1 MLVAVCV
8 ASYKR
13 PEGLKRLL
21 EGLNQLSFS
30 QIETPEIAVIVVD
43 NDANGS
49 AKVVCDKQL
58 PEFKWSLQY
67 SIETTRGIS
76 FARNH
81 AIAEALSISN
91 HVDFI
96 AFIDDDEVPEPTWL
110 DKLLLTQQEHQ
121 ADIVT
126 GPVLPRF
133 LKSDVP
139 NWVVKGKFFE
149 PKRYPTGHILQTA
162 FTNNVLIKATIL
174 RQLDTIF
181 DESFA
186 LTGGEDSHFFMRLYR
201 SGHKFVWADEAIV
214 VEWIPQSRTS
224 IKWVLERG
232 YLGWSL
238 HSYCERQLY
247 PSINVIGLRII
258 KGIALITQGLCLIF
272 PSLFLGEHALVR
284 ALFHIYCGI
293 GSLAGILGIRHQAY
307 KVTHGV

>member
-214 VEWIPQSRTS
+214 VEWIPQSSVGVYIVIANANYT
-224 IKWVLERG
+224 L
-232 YLGWSL
+232 
-238 HSYCERQLY
+238 QLM
-247 PSINVIGLRII
+247 
-258 KGIALITQGLCLIF
+258 
-272 PSLFLGEHALVR
+272 
-284 ALFHIYCGI
+284 
-293 GSLAGILGIRHQAY
+293 
-307 KVTHGV
+307 